1 MSRLVNRRFA
11 AVAAVALL
19 SACTRDLPTS
29 ASDLSVRDGKNTA
42 GGGTSG
48 TTGPVVSAA
57 SPNLSKRD
65 TTINVRILGS
75 GFDRTMTAKWGIAGV
90 ATSDVIVNS
99 TRYVSTSE
107 LVANVTVT
115 GNAELTKYDIIVTS
129 TKTGKPGI
137 GTEKFEVVIELPLPS
152 LGGTYSGASAINDAG
167 VIAGWSTYKGSG
179 TERAVIWEN
188 GVVRDLM
195 PATGYM
201 WARAYDI
208 NSSGVVAG
216 IAATTAGI
224 FVPFVWSPSS
234 GFRELPRFPGATES
248 GATAINDAGVV
259 AGYSDRSAVIWVN
272 GVLQEIYNVLNQ
284 TADAWG
290 INSQGEVVGH
300 YYQTVNGPAHAFI
313 WRPGS
318 GAELLHTLDG
328 SLGTVADINDAGQ
341 GVGSGPLPGDT
352 TAYAFIIE
360 NGVARR
366 IVTSASG
373 ASSAVAIS
381 EYGDVVGGDS
391 EGRTLLWS
399 ADGTETVLCRPV
411 VYRGGS
417 SRCGVG
423 GVNSDGVAVGVKED
437 PYGASYA
444 YKWMQLMLL
453 PQ

>member
-48 TTGPVVSAA
+48 TTGPVVSSA

-167 VIAGWSTYKGSG
+167 V
-179 TERAVIWEN
+179 
-188 GVVRDLM
+188 
-195 PATGYM
+195 
-201 WARAYDI
+201 
-208 NSSGVVAG
+208 VA
-216 IAATTAGI
+216 ANE
-224 FVPFVWSPSS
+224 V
-234 GFRELPRFPGATES
+234 
-248 GATAINDAGVV
+248 
-259 AGYSDRSAVIWVN
+259 SA
-272 GVLQEIYNVLNQ
+272 QR
-284 TADAWG
+284 T
-290 INSQGEVVGH
+290 
-300 YYQTVNGPAHAFI
+300 
-313 WRPGS
+313 
-318 GAELLHTLDG
+318 
-328 SLGTVADINDAGQ
+328 
-341 GVGSGPLPGDT
+341 GPL
-352 TAYAFIIE
+352 
-360 NGVARR
+360 
-366 IVTSASG
+366 
-373 ASSAVAIS
+373 
-381 EYGDVVGGDS
+381 
-391 EGRTLLWS
+391 W
-399 ADGTETVLCRPV
+399 
-411 VYRGGS
+411 
-417 SRCGVG
+417 
-423 GVNSDGVAVGVKED
+423 
-437 PYGASYA
+437 
-444 YKWMQLMLL
+444 
-453 PQ
+453 